1 MKLSS
6 LKRGFTRVP
15 TAIRRGF
22 TLIELLL
29 VIGIIAI
36 LAAIVIVAINPTK
49 QLGDAR
55 NAQRRS
61 DVNTILN
68 AVYQY
73 SIDNQGNLPLA
84 ITTAATPI
92 CKIGVAP
99 ATCTTDGLIN
109 LSVLTGSYIVSL
121 PVDPSVTSGNST
133 NYTIMRNATSKRVT
147 VAAPGASA
155 DGNAVISVTR

>member
-1 MKLSS
+1 MKLLSF
-6 LKRGFTRVP
+6 K
-15 TAIRRGF
+15 RGF

-61 DVNTILN
+61 DVTTILN

-73 SIDNQGNLPLA
+73 SIDNKGALPGT
-84 ITTAATPI
+84 ITATATGI
-92 CKIGVAP
+92 CKSGVAA

-109 LSVLTGSYIVSL
+109 LSTLTTTYIVAL
-121 PVDPSVTSGNST
+121 PVDPSVTTGNST
-133 NYTIMRNATSKRVT
+133 NYDISRDATSLRVT
-147 VAAPGASA
+147 VAAPGAEQ
-155 DGNAVISVTR
+155 GAVISVTR